1 MGLLQKINKMTE
13 ISDICSQFKELD
25 TSDFPDFFAYGNPLD
40 MGLWVLWI
48 AKEKLNIK
56 KLSAE
61 QIASIIRDVKEISMD
76 ARSITNSFNP
86 AKKKIHSYKVDGDTY
101 YEIMKPGK
109 DYLLSLTKK
118 GYIEVFY
125 FEPGKPYSN
134 KRIVSKD
141 ILSPLEGEL
150 KIVDPYCD
158 IKTLDILKDV
168 KNATVKFLCRTDNL
182 KDKKARFLRQLQDF
196 KAEHS
201 HVEVRD
207 YPNDDIHDR
216 YILSS
221 DGLILLGHSIKDLGS
236 KESFA
241 ISLRKDAYKNLVES
255 IIENFGRRWEQ
266 SRPL

>member
-1 MGLLQKINKMTE
+1 MNIAEIIESFSKI
-13 ISDICSQFKELD
+13 DI
-25 TSDFPDFFAYGNPLD
+25 SDFPDFFSYDNPLE
-40 MGLWVLWI
+40 MGLWVLWV

-61 QIASIIRDVKEISMD
+61 QIASIIRDVKEISID

-86 AKKKIHSYKVDGDTY
+86 AKKKIHSYKVDGETY
-101 YEIMKPGK
+101 FEIMKPGK
-109 DYLLSLTKK
+109 DYLLSLTKE

-134 KRIVSKD
+134 KRIVSKE
-141 ILSPLEGEL
+141 ILNTLKGEL

-158 IKTLDILKDV
+158 IKTLDILKEV
-168 KNATVKFLCRTDNL
+168 KNATIKFLSRTDNL

-196 KAEHS
+196 KAEHL

-207 YPNDDIHDR
+207 YPYDDIHDR

-221 DGLILLGHSIKDLGS
+221 EGLILLGHSIKDLGN

-241 ISLRKDAYKNLVES
+241 ISLNKKAYRNLIEA

-266 SRPL
+266 SKPL